1 MYKNT
6 FLYNKPRN
14 LVPTVYVHG
23 WAMGHD
29 IFPFEDS
36 AVYCTVYDPL
46 SFPEDMAHF
55 LHQNTLKE
63 INLVG
68 FSMGA
73 QLCIDIANQLDIT
86 IPNITLIGLPVA
98 FNKNDIIAMKK
109 RIKKNKSACLHH
121 FYRNC
126 FHHQEDFRGFYVEK
140 GYNYIEELNEE
151 ILLKGLLYLEKRKVT
166 QADFLKKKTY
176 TFIHGKEDKIAP
188 LSELIKQIN
197 SPDIYIQKEQG
208 HYIDF
213 KQFKVINGAFRKRSL
228 L

>member
-1 MYKNT
+1 
-6 FLYNKPRN
+6 
-14 LVPTVYVHG
+14 VYIHG

-29 IFPFEDS
+29 MFPFEDS
-36 AVYCTVYDPL
+36 AVYCTVYNPV
-46 SFPEDMAHF
+46 SFLEDMARF

-73 QLCIDIANQLDIT
+73 QLCIDIANNLDIT
-86 IPNITLIGLPVA
+86 TPYITLIGLPVA
-98 FNKNDIIAMKK
+98 FNKNDITAMKK
-109 RIKKNKSACLHH
+109 RIKKNKLACLHH

-126 FHHQEDFRGFYVEK
+126 FHHQEDFRVFYEEK
-140 GYNYIEELNEE
+140 GSNYIEELNEE
-151 ILLKGLLYLEKRKVT
+151 ALLKGLLYLEKRKVT
-166 QADFLKKKTY
+166 QADFLKKKTV

-188 LSELIKQIN
+188 LSEVIRGIN
-197 SPDIYIQKEQG
+197 PPDIHIQKEQG

-213 KQFKVINGAFRKRSL
+213 KQLKVINGTFHTSTL